1 MTGGGESTFRA
12 DAHVSERRFEAV
24 IQSIDD
30 AVVAGD
36 AQSNIVFWN
45 RGAEKVFG
53 WTEEEAIGSPL
64 TMLMPER
71 FREAHLAGMRRL
83 LDGGEPHIIGTTVRL
98 DALRNDG
105 TEFPMELILGR
116 WVDEELDY
124 FTGVIHDISERERGE
139 RYLATQLAVTGIL
152 VEAEVDDPSVIPRLL
167 STFASAMGWQ
177 VGELWLLDE
186 EAGVLRLESAWHE
199 DEGATRAF
207 RGASAALAP
216 GRGEGLA
223 GMVWE
228 QGAPVHVPD
237 FSADARLLRQAE
249 AAAVGLH
256 GAIGLPVLAGGVLS
270 GVLTFYSGDV
280 GQFDEGLVVMM
291 ETLSRQLGLFF
302 RRTRAERALAAA
314 TAELRQHAQ
323 ELERS
328 NADLEQFAYVASHD
342 LSEPLRTIS
351 GFVQLLS
358 SRYRGQLDDQ
368 ADQFIDYVVDGAGRM
383 RALIDGLLLYSRAS
397 SMEQDR
403 RPVPLAQTVARV
415 RSSLGPALQE
425 SGGEIV
431 AEELPEVVADP
442 TQLEQILQNLIANA
456 LKFRGADPPEVRVLA
471 AREPGAW
478 RVTVQDN
485 GMGIEERHVEKAFQM
500 FGRLNA
506 REAYAGTG
514 IGLAVCK
521 RVVERHGGR
530 IWLESEVG
538 RGSAFHFTLAD
549 VEARD
554 AAEEVAR

>member
-1 MTGGGESTFRA
+1 MEGRA
-12 DAHVSERRFEAV
+12 NPDLDGDARAAEHRFEAV
-24 IQSIDD
+24 TQSIDD
-30 AVVAGD
+30 AVIAGD
-36 AQSNIVFWN
+36 SESRIVFWN

-53 WTEEEAIGSPL
+53 WTEQEAVGSAL

-71 FREAHLAGMRRL
+71 FRDAHLTGMRRVL
-83 LDGGEPHIIGTTVRL
+83 GGGEPHAIGTTVRL
-98 DALRNDG
+98 AALRKDG
-105 TEFPMELILGR
+105 TEFPMELTLGR
-116 WVDEELDY
+116 WTDEERDY
-124 FTGVIHDISERERGE
+124 FTGIVHDVSERERSE

-152 VEAEVDDPSVIPRLL
+152 VEARTDDPDVIPRLL
-167 STFASAMGWQ
+167 STFASCMGWQ
-177 VGELWLLDE
+177 VGELWVLDE
-186 EAGVLRLESAWHE
+186 EGDVLRLESAWHE
-199 DEGATRAF
+199 TEDVTRAF
-207 RGASAALAP
+207 REASAELTAA
-216 GRGEGLA
+216 REEGLA
-223 GMVWE
+223 GIVWAT
-228 QGAPVHVPD
+228 GAPLHVPD
-237 FSADARLLRQAE
+237 FAADSRLLRQAE

-256 GAIGLPVLAGGVLS
+256 GAIGLPVLAGGELS

-280 GQFDEGLVVMM
+280 GQYDEGLVVMM

-302 RRTRAERALAAA
+302 RRTEAERALAAA
-314 TAELRQHAQ
+314 TAELEEHAE

-328 NADLEQFAYVASHD
+328 NADLEQFAYIASHD

-358 SRYRGQLDDQ
+358 SRYRGKLDDR
-368 ADQFIDYVVDGAGRM
+368 ADQFIDYVVDGTERM

-397 SMEQDR
+397 SQEQHR
-403 RPVPLAQTVARV
+403 RSIPLAETVRRV
-415 RSSLGPALQE
+415 RSSLGPALEE
-425 SGGEIV
+425 SGGQILE
-431 AEELPEVVADP
+431 EELPEVVADP

-456 LKFRGADPPEVRVLA
+456 LKFRGEEPPEVRVLA

-485 GMGIEERHVEKAFQM
+485 GIGIEDRHAEKAFEM

-530 IWLESEVG
+530 IWLESEPG

-549 VEARD
+549 CD
-554 AAEEVAR
+554 EEVAA

>member
-1 MTGGGESTFRA
+1 MEGRA
-12 DAHVSERRFEAV
+12 NPDLDGDARAAEHRFEAV
-24 IQSIDD
+24 TQSIDD
-30 AVVAGD
+30 AVIAGD
-36 AQSNIVFWN
+36 AESRIVFWN

-53 WTEEEAIGSPL
+53 WTEQEAVGSAL

-71 FREAHLAGMRRL
+71 FRDAHLTGMRRVL
-83 LDGGEPHIIGTTVRL
+83 GGGEPHAIGTTVRL
-98 DALRNDG
+98 AALRKDG
-105 TEFPMELILGR
+105 TEFPMELTLGR
-116 WVDEELDY
+116 WTDEERDY
-124 FTGVIHDISERERGE
+124 FTGIVHDVSERERSE

-152 VEAEVDDPSVIPRLL
+152 VEARTDDPDVIPRLL
-167 STFASAMGWQ
+167 STFASCMGWQ
-177 VGELWLLDE
+177 VGELWVLDE
-186 EAGVLRLESAWHE
+186 EGGVLRLESAWHE
-199 DEGATRAF
+199 TEDVTRAF
-207 RGASAALAP
+207 REASAELTAA
-216 GRGEGLA
+216 REEGLA
-223 GMVWE
+223 GIVWAT
-228 QGAPVHVPD
+228 GAPLHVPD
-237 FSADARLLRQAE
+237 FAADSRLLRQAE

-256 GAIGLPVLAGGVLS
+256 GAIGLPVLAGGELS

-280 GQFDEGLVVMM
+280 GQYDEGLVVMM

-302 RRTRAERALAAA
+302 RRTEAERALAAA
-314 TAELRQHAQ
+314 TAELEEHAE

-328 NADLEQFAYVASHD
+328 NADLEQFAYIASHD

-358 SRYRGQLDDQ
+358 SRYRGKLDDQ
-368 ADQFIDYVVDGAGRM
+368 ADQFIDYVVDGTERM

-397 SMEQDR
+397 SQEQHR
-403 RPVPLAQTVARV
+403 RSIPLAETVRRV
-415 RSSLGPALQE
+415 RSSLGPALEE
-425 SGGEIV
+425 SGGQILE
-431 AEELPEVVADP
+431 EELPEVVADP

-456 LKFRGADPPEVRVLA
+456 LKFRGEEPPEVRVLA

-485 GMGIEERHVEKAFQM
+485 GIGIEDRHAEKAFEM

-530 IWLESEVG
+530 IWLESEPG

-549 VEARD
+549 CD
-554 AAEEVAR
+554 EEVAA

>member
-1 MTGGGESTFRA
+1 MEGRA
-12 DAHVSERRFEAV
+12 NPDLDGDARAAEHRFEAV
-24 IQSIDD
+24 TQSIDD
-30 AVVAGD
+30 AVIAGD
-36 AQSNIVFWN
+36 AESRIVFWN

-53 WTEEEAIGSPL
+53 WTEQEAVGSAL

-71 FREAHLAGMRRL
+71 FRDAHLTGMRRVL
-83 LDGGEPHIIGTTVRL
+83 GGGEPHAIGTTVRL
-98 DALRNDG
+98 AALRKDG
-105 TEFPMELILGR
+105 TEFPMELTLGR
-116 WVDEELDY
+116 WTDEERDY
-124 FTGVIHDISERERGE
+124 FTGIVHDVSERERSE

-152 VEAEVDDPSVIPRLL
+152 VEARTDDPDVIPRLL
-167 STFASAMGWQ
+167 STFASCMGWQ
-177 VGELWLLDE
+177 VGELWVLDE
-186 EAGVLRLESAWHE
+186 EGGVLRLESAWHE
-199 DEGATRAF
+199 TEDVTRAF
-207 RGASAALAP
+207 REASAELTAA
-216 GRGEGLA
+216 REEGLA
-223 GMVWE
+223 GIVWAT
-228 QGAPVHVPD
+228 GAPLHVPD
-237 FSADARLLRQAE
+237 FAADSRLLRQAE

-256 GAIGLPVLAGGVLS
+256 GAIGLPVLAGGELS

-280 GQFDEGLVVMM
+280 GQYDEGLVVMM

-302 RRTRAERALAAA
+302 RRTEAERALAAA
-314 TAELRQHAQ
+314 TAELEEHAE

-328 NADLEQFAYVASHD
+328 NADLEQFAYIASHD

-358 SRYRGQLDDQ
+358 SRYRGKLDDQ
-368 ADQFIDYVVDGAGRM
+368 ADQFIDYVVDGTERM

-397 SMEQDR
+397 SQEQHR
-403 RPVPLAQTVARV
+403 RSIPLAETVRRV
-415 RSSLGPALQE
+415 RSSLGPALEE
-425 SGGEIV
+425 SGGQILE
-431 AEELPEVVADP
+431 EELPEVVADP

-456 LKFRGADPPEVRVLA
+456 LKFRGEEPPEVRVLA

-485 GMGIEERHVEKAFQM
+485 GIGIEDRHAEKAFQM

-530 IWLESEVG
+530 IWLESEPG

-549 VEARD
+549 CD
-554 AAEEVAR
+554 EEVAA

>member
-1 MTGGGESTFRA
+1 MEGRA
-12 DAHVSERRFEAV
+12 NPDLDGDARAAEHRFEAV
-24 IQSIDD
+24 TQSIDD
-30 AVVAGD
+30 AVIAGD
-36 AQSNIVFWN
+36 AESRIVFWN

-53 WTEEEAIGSPL
+53 WTEQEAVGSAL

-71 FREAHLAGMRRL
+71 FRDAHLTGMRRVL
-83 LDGGEPHIIGTTVRL
+83 GGGEPHAIGTTVRL
-98 DALRNDG
+98 AALRKDG
-105 TEFPMELILGR
+105 TEFPMELTLGR
-116 WVDEELDY
+116 WTDEERDY
-124 FTGVIHDISERERGE
+124 FTGIVHDVSERERSE

-152 VEAEVDDPSVIPRLL
+152 VEARTDDPDVIPRLL
-167 STFASAMGWQ
+167 STFASCMGWQ
-177 VGELWLLDE
+177 VGELWVLDE
-186 EAGVLRLESAWHE
+186 EGDVLRLESAWHE
-199 DEGATRAF
+199 TEDVTRAF
-207 RGASAALAP
+207 REASAELTAV
-216 GRGEGLA
+216 REEGLA
-223 GMVWE
+223 GIVWAT
-228 QGAPVHVPD
+228 GAPLHVPD
-237 FSADARLLRQAE
+237 FAADSRLLRQAE

-256 GAIGLPVLAGGVLS
+256 GAIGLPVLAGGELS

-280 GQFDEGLVVMM
+280 GQYDEGLVVMM

-302 RRTRAERALAAA
+302 RRTEAERALAAA
-314 TAELRQHAQ
+314 TAELEEHAE

-328 NADLEQFAYVASHD
+328 NADLEQFAYIASHD

-358 SRYRGQLDDQ
+358 SRYRGKLDDR
-368 ADQFIDYVVDGAGRM
+368 ADQFIDYVVDGTERM

-397 SMEQDR
+397 SQEQHR
-403 RPVPLAQTVARV
+403 RSIPLAETVRRV
-415 RSSLGPALQE
+415 RSSLGPALEE
-425 SGGEIV
+425 SGGQILE
-431 AEELPEVVADP
+431 EELPEVVADP

-456 LKFRGADPPEVRVLA
+456 LKFRGEEPPEVRVLA

-485 GMGIEERHVEKAFQM
+485 GIGIEDRHAEKAFEM

-530 IWLESEVG
+530 IWLESEPG

-549 VEARD
+549 CD
-554 AAEEVAR
+554 EEVAA